1 MLDPLQLEDPGLLSS
16 LVTHRFAVAP
26 TTPIEQAVTAM
37 RREKINFAAVVEG
50 HRIVGQLVRLQLDE
64 MLGTRF
70 GFSLYARRPVTEA
83 LACAPLIVTL
93 GQPFAAVLEC
103 LNERVDES
111 FNDDILLVEPDG
123 RFSGLI
129 PVHALVHLQHQ
140 YLHHKLDR
148 LAVLTESLNR
158 MNHDLAISRDDALA
172 AVRAKSEFLANMSH
186 EIRTP
191 MNGVIGM
198 ANLLLHTELTDEQR
212 DLAKTLCD
220 SGESLLTVINDI
232 LDFSKIEAGKIDLE
246 SVDFNLDEQLR
257 VAIELQAEGAQ
268 CKGLELVMQID
279 SAVPTTVRGDPVRL
293 RQILLNLVGNAIK
306 FTEKGEVSVA
316 VSLQERRAEGHVLL
330 FEITDT
336 GIGISPTVQAA
347 LFRPFVQADSSTTR
361 HYGGTG
367 LGLAICKRLT
377 TLMQGTIGVRSDRGE
392 GSTFWFTAVMHAAE
406 PAAPAIEPTPSPLHR
421 YRILIV
427 DDNATNRKL
436 LEHLCVRW
444 HVPHRSA
451 DSAPAALAELHRA
464 NSAGIGYDLILLDH
478 HMPDM
483 DGLQLSRAIRAEAAF
498 GNPRLVLLTSRGE
511 RLPLEKIAAHGLA
524 GCELKP
530 LHPEKL
536 RRSLEQIMGD
546 VLRCGS
552 PPPAAPV
559 PIAAQP
565 PAVQP
570 AHILVAEDNPVN
582 QKVTL
587 MQLRKLGYSADVVV
601 NGQEAVLAL
610 RRKRYG
616 AVLMDAQMP
625 TMDGLEATRQ
635 IRAAEARG
643 DSGFV
648 GRLPI
653 IAMTANAMVGDRE
666 ACLAAG
672 MDDYLAKPVRPEALR
687 VALKHHLDSRIAAT
701 YFPFAFASLG

>member
-246 SVDFNLDEQLR
+246 SVDFNLDD
-257 VAIELQAEGAQ
+257 VAHQ
-268 CKGLELVMQID
+268 
-279 SAVPTTVRGDPVRL
+279 
-293 RQILLNLVGNAIK
+293 N
-306 FTEKGEVSVA
+306 
-316 VSLQERRAEGHVLL
+316 
-330 FEITDT
+330 
-336 GIGISPTVQAA
+336 
-347 LFRPFVQADSSTTR
+347 
-361 HYGGTG
+361 
-367 LGLAICKRLT
+367 
-377 TLMQGTIGVRSDRGE
+377 
-392 GSTFWFTAVMHAAE
+392 
-406 PAAPAIEPTPSPLHR
+406 
-421 YRILIV
+421 
-427 DDNATNRKL
+427 
-436 LEHLCVRW
+436 
-444 HVPHRSA
+444 
-451 DSAPAALAELHRA
+451 
-464 NSAGIGYDLILLDH
+464 
-478 HMPDM
+478 
-483 DGLQLSRAIRAEAAF
+483 
-498 GNPRLVLLTSRGE
+498 
-511 RLPLEKIAAHGLA
+511 
-524 GCELKP
+524 
-530 LHPEKL
+530 
-536 RRSLEQIMGD
+536 
-546 VLRCGS
+546 
-552 PPPAAPV
+552 
-559 PIAAQP
+559 
-565 PAVQP
+565 
-570 AHILVAEDNPVN
+570 
-582 QKVTL
+582 
-587 MQLRKLGYSADVVV
+587 
-601 NGQEAVLAL
+601 
-610 RRKRYG
+610 
-616 AVLMDAQMP
+616 
-625 TMDGLEATRQ
+625 
-635 IRAAEARG
+635 
-643 DSGFV
+643 
-648 GRLPI
+648 
-653 IAMTANAMVGDRE
+653 
-666 ACLAAG
+666 
-672 MDDYLAKPVRPEALR
+672 
-687 VALKHHLDSRIAAT
+687 
-701 YFPFAFASLG
+701 